1 MRARDLMTRP
11 VVTVAPEMTAKH
23 AAGLLTEHG
32 FTALP
37 VVNDDDHLI
46 GIVTEADLI
55 RDRFPEDI
63 RSARHPAGQT
73 TPGVT
78 VAEVMTTPVTGM
90 SAGADLADVGRALLD
105 GKIRAMPIVDGAKVV
120 GILTRGDFVRA
131 FARADDA
138 IAADVRHHLAIYGG
152 PGRWTVEV
160 QDGLVRIGDRYG
172 NDTDHHVAK
181 VIAEGIPGVVQAK
194 VTYQEGEE

>member
-11 VVTVAPEMTAKH
+11 VVTVTPETAAKR
-23 AAGLLTEHG
+23 AAEVLTEHG

-37 VVNDDDHLI
+37 VVNDDDRLI

-63 RSARHPAGQT
+63 RSEGRPDGQAV
-73 TPGVT
+73 PGTT

-90 SAGADLADVGRALLD
+90 SAGADLAEVGRALLD

-120 GILTRGDFVRA
+120 GILTRASSSCGPWRSTSIVSPWSSRTSCRSA
-131 FARADDA
+131 SWSRG
-138 IAADVRHHLAIYGG
+138 VLAGC
-152 PGRWTVEV
+152 
-160 QDGLVRIGDRYG
+160 
-172 NDTDHHVAK
+172 
-181 VIAEGIPGVVQAK
+181 
-194 VTYQEGEE
+194 